1 MVSWRKIIVPEVSM
15 GSNEVCY
22 ARTQP
27 AQDVPSDLECE
38 RGSEDDEDFEEQ
50 DRQQV
55 KTA

>member
-1 MVSWRKIIVPEVSM
+1 MVSWRKIIDPEVSM
-15 GSNEVCY
+15 GSNEVCC